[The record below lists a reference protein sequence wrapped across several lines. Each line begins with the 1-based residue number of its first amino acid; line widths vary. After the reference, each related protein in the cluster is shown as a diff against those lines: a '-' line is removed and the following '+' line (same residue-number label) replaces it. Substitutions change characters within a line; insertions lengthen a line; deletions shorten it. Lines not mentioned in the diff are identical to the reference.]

1 MLRVTNLKISLK
13 AYLPSFSLESI
24 VAQCEQKALP
34 CKRYPNFVVV
44 RYPSKV
50 RVSFFRRG
58 QPLDAVH
65 VNITGLAS
73 WTCMETV
80 VHQLEQDF
88 DLEPVQPIHI
98 DNLTAVTHLDLLPE
112 SDLNEVARHL
122 QGNGTSFQC
131 RVNPEVFS
139 GICIQS
145 GDCTGL
151 LYRSGALVLMG
162 FNSITIGY
170 RFVAL
175 VKRCLRLYAHMPMLW
190 TMCKK
195 APPSARNAVS
205 C

>member
-1 MLRVTNLKISLK
+1 MLRVTNLKVSLK
-13 AYLPSFSLESI
+13 AHLPTFSLESI
-24 VAQCEQKALP
+24 VTQCQEKQLE
-34 CKRYPNFVVV
+34 CRRYPNFVVV
-44 RYPSKV
+44 RYPVKV

-58 QPLDAVH
+58 QPSDAVH

-73 WTCMETV
+73 WTCMDTV
-80 VHQLEQDF
+80 VNQLQQDF
-88 DLEPVQPIHI
+88 GLQPLQPIHI

-112 SDLNEVARHL
+112 SDLNIVARHL
-122 QGNGTSFQC
+122 QGSGNVFRC

-162 FNSITIGY
+162 FNSIVVGY
-170 RFVAL
+170 RFISL

-195 APPSARNAVS
+195 ERPSAHSVV
-205 C
+205 